1 MFLSRAA
8 GDRLTSTLPPALR
21 FRWMRPGARSR
32 AQLRT
37 AVTDTSMLLPV
48 LRNNFITVM
57 DALVFLEMLANP
69 SIKPFSSPVLRAA
82 ASPPAFH
89 PLPSTSQSLAAATRG
104 SLGTWG
110 RFVSTGAH
118 VALGNGGSAH
128 RIPAR
133 RAGSKSG
140 RNTSRLAQ
148 GRLVATDGCKH
159 SGTFAGP
166 NPAGERGCCPG
177 WGQDPGPGARWVPLG
192 LHASRCALHHRAVPG
207 HGSHG
212 ASPLWQAAVTQHMPP
227 PRLGGPARM
236 LLPAP
241 GISMLSSKVQQSA
254 LCRGR
259 GGEAPR
265 RRTVAVRPQP
275 L

>member
-177 WGQDPGPGARWVPLG
+177 WGQDPGPGARFARFSVCSSP
-192 LHASRCALHHRAVPG
+192 SRCAGPWQPRSITSLASGGDSTHATTEARWPCQDAAACPG
-207 HGSHG
+207 HLH
-212 ASPLWQAAVTQHMPP
+212 V
-227 PRLGGPARM
+227 
-236 LLPAP
+236 
-241 GISMLSSKVQQSA
+241 IQQSA
-254 LCRGR
+254 AKCSLQRK
-259 GGEAPR
+259 R
-265 RRTVAVRPQP
+265 R
-275 L
+275 